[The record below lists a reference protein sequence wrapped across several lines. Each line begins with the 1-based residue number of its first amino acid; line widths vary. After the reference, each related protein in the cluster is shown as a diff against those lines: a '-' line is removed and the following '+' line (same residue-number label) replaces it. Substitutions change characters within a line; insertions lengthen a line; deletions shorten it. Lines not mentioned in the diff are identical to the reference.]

1 MKVII
6 IGGVAGGA
14 TFLGRF
20 RRLNEEA
27 EIIMFEKGSN
37 VSFANCGLPY
47 YIGGK
52 INDRKRLF
60 VASKEDIEKKYNVKI
75 NLFCE
80 VIQIDKE
87 NKVIT
92 YLDLKKNQIFK
103 EKYDKL
109 IISTGSS
116 ALDYEIN
123 SDIDNQFNLI
133 TIQDT
138 DKIYEFIENKKP
150 KSALVI
156 GAGFIGLEIC
166 ENLIKKGLDV
176 TLLARNQIMSKIDE
190 DISKLIFNTLKE
202 NGVNVI
208 LKHKAVKLSSES
220 ILDDGSIISSDLI
233 IIAIGTKPNTKLFNE
248 YDFGINNTIKTK
260 NDYSILNNNDI
271 YAIGDINEE
280 ILLVDESCQYIPLAN
295 LANKMGRYA
304 ADNINGL
311 KREKKKS
318 IRTSI
323 IKVFDDT
330 LAYCGVS
337 EKDLIKQGKVYKKD
351 YFFTII
357 HPYSSATYYPNYSQM
372 TIKLIFD
379 KERVLGAQ
387 IYGKSGVDK
396 RIDVIAT
403 AIQFNASVK
412 DLVDLELSYAPP
424 FNQAKDPVNFAGYVA
439 LNILENLTNQV
450 SIKEYLEN
458 KDYYTLLDVREKS
471 EYKFKN
477 YISEDANFIP
487 LGELRS
493 NLNKL
498 DKNKHYL
505 IYCAVG
511 IRGYIAERI
520 LKQKGFK
527 ASNLMGGYLS
537 WLQQQK

>member
-37 VSFANCGLPY
+37 ISFANCGLPY

-92 YLDLKKNQIFK
+92 YMDLKKNQIFK

-109 IISTGSS
+109 IVSTGSS

-166 ENLIKKGLDV
+166 ENLTKKGLDV

-190 DISKLIFNTLKE
+190 DISKLILNTLKE
-202 NGVNVI
+202 NGVKVI

-233 IIAIGTKPNTKLFNE
+233 IIAIGTKPNTKLFND

-260 NDYSILNNNDI
+260 NDYSILDDNDI

-323 IKVFDDT
+323 IKVFDYT

-471 EYKFKN
+471 EYKLKN

-487 LGELRS
+487 LGELRN

-511 IRGYIAERI
+511 IRGYIAERM